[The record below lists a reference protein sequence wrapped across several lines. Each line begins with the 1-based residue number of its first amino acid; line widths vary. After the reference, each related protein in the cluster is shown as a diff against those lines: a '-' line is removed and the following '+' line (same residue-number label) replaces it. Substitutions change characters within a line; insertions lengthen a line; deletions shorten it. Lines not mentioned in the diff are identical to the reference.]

1 MSGGVEPVV
10 LVVDDTQ
17 ASRYVT
23 SCALRQAG
31 FQVREAATGTEALA
45 QAKTDRPEAVILD
58 ANLPDISGVQVCRQI
73 KADPETASIA
83 VLHVSAACAAVPAA
97 GAEGGADAYLV
108 APVDHTALTAILKAL
123 LRAREAE
130 EKAQSMAC
138 DWEAT
143 FNSVHDAV
151 ALVDAGGKIRR
162 CNEKFKLIFGEA
174 AGVLP
179 GRHYQDIVPACQQNP
194 LTRALRT
201 KAHETSRQL
210 IRDRWFRA
218 SAHPIAG
225 GNGIT
230 GAVWILCDITD
241 LRHAEELRHR
251 DERLG
256 ALTAALITAQEE
268 ERRRLSRELHDSL
281 NQKLCMLAVGV
292 EQLEQELPDSAAAI
306 RKELQ
311 SLRRRA
317 EEISDDVRRT
327 AYQLH
332 PSILEHLGLG
342 VALRSY
348 CEEVQ
353 KRTGIKIRFRQR
365 GLPDSIPQDVALC
378 FYRVAQ
384 EAIQNAAKH
393 SGAQMI
399 VISLRSAGGS
409 LRLTVADSG
418 KGFDPG
424 DKSRQ
429 GLGLISMAER
439 VRLVNGALVVKTGPG
454 EGARIDL
461 RVSLQRI

>member
-1 MSGGVEPVV
+1 MV
-10 LVVDDTQ
+10 LVVDETQ
-17 ASRYVT
+17 ASRSVT

-45 QAKTDRPEAVILD
+45 KAKTDRPEAVILGN
-58 ANLPDISGVQVCRQI
+58 NLPDISGVQVCRQI
-73 KADPETASIA
+73 RADPETASIA
-83 VLHVSAACAAVPAA
+83 VLHVSGACGAAPP
-97 GAEGGADAYLV
+97 AEGCADACLA
-108 APVDHTALTAILKAL
+108 APLDPPALTAVLKAL
-123 LRAREAE
+123 LRARKAE
-130 EKAQSMAC
+130 EKAQSMAR

-143 FNSVHDAV
+143 FSSVHDAV
-151 ALVDAGGKIRR
+151 ALVDAGGRIRR

-174 AGVLP
+174 AGVLLE
-179 GRHYQDIVPACQQNP
+179 RQYQDIVPACQQNP

-210 IRDRWFRA
+210 IRDRWFRV
-218 SAHPIAG
+218 SADPITG
-225 GNGIT
+225 GNGMA
-230 GAVWILCDITD
+230 GAVWTLCDITD

-292 EQLEQELPDSAAAI
+292 EQLEQELPASATAI

-332 PSILEHLGLG
+332 PSILEHLGLA

-409 LRLTVADSG
+409 LRLTVTDSG

-439 VRLVNGALVVKTGPG
+439 VRLVNGTLVVKTGPG